1 MSRIHLIAPSGYC
14 ITQEAAQRGVQ
25 RLTEAGHHVS
35 NQAVISRRFQR
46 FAGDDAARLYDI
58 NQLATLTNS
67 DIVLAVRGGYGV
79 TRLLEN
85 IDYSAIAARQRRN
98 PLVICGHSDFS
109 AVQLQLLATENVITF
124 CGPMLAGNFGAPE
137 MNAFTWHHFWQA
149 VTSPEFTLEWQTRA
163 PDCQAHGTIWG
174 GNLAMLCSLLGTP
187 WMPDIEGG
195 ILVVEDINE
204 HPYRIERM
212 LLQLHQA
219 GILNRQRAL
228 VLGSFSASKPND
240 YDNGYDLD
248 AMIETLRQRLA
259 IPVIPGLDFGH
270 EQRTVTLPLGA
281 MGNLI
286 CDANQVSLTVK
297 GHPVVNNSGNNHSHR

>member
-14 ITQEAAQRGVQ
+14 VAQDAARRGVA
-25 RLTEAGHHVS
+25 RLTEAGHTVGNH
-35 NQAVISRRFQR
+35 AVISRRFQR
-46 FAGDDAARLYDI
+46 FAGDDATRLNDI
-58 NQLATLTNS
+58 NQLATLGDA

-85 IDYSAIAARQRRN
+85 IDYSAIAARLRKD
-98 PLVICGHSDFS
+98 PLIICGHSDFS
-109 AVQLQLLATENVITF
+109 AVQLQLLATEQAITF

-137 MNAFTWHHFWQA
+137 MNAFTWTHFWQA
-149 VTSPEFTLEWQTRA
+149 VTSPEFTLRWETASADCRA
-163 PDCQAHGTIWG
+163 QGTLWG
-174 GNLAMLCSLLGTP
+174 GNLAMICSLLGTP

-219 GILNRQRAL
+219 GVLNRQHAL
-228 VLGSFSASKPND
+228 ILGSFSASKPNE
-240 YDNGYDLD
+240 YDDGYDLAAMTD
-248 AMIETLRQRLA
+248 ALRQRIA
-259 IPVIPGLDFGH
+259 IPIINGLDFGH

-281 MGNLI
+281 SGVLHCRNGQ
-286 CDANQVSLTVK
+286 ASLTVM
-297 GHPVVNNSGNNHSHR
+297 GHPTVNNSGNNHSQP

>member
-14 ITQEAAQRGVQ
+14 IAQEAAQRGVA
-25 RLTEAGHHVS
+25 RLTEAGHDVC
-35 NQAVISRRFQR
+35 NQAVIFRRFQR
-46 FAGDDAARLYDI
+46 FAGDDAARLEDI
-58 NQLATLTNS
+58 NQLATLTGV
-67 DIVLAVRGGYGV
+67 DIVMPVRGGYGV
-79 TRLLEN
+79 SRLLEN
-85 IDYSAIAARQRRN
+85 IDYSAIAARLRDD

-137 MNAFTWHHFWQA
+137 MNAFTWDHFWQA
-149 VTSPEFTLEWQTRA
+149 ITTPEFTLHWPSA
-163 PDCQAHGTIWG
+163 SADCHARGTIWG

-187 WMPDIEGG
+187 WMPAIDGG

-219 GILNRQRAL
+219 GILDRQNA
-228 VLGSFSASKPND
+228 VILGSFSASKPND

-248 AMIETLRQRLA
+248 AMIDALRQRIA
-259 IPVIPGLDFGH
+259 IPLISGLDFGH

-281 MGNLI
+281 SGTLKCKNGQ
-286 CDANQVSLTVK
+286 ASLTVN
-297 GHPVVNNSGNNHSHR
+297 GHPTLNNCGNNHSCR

>member
-14 ITQEAAQRGVQ
+14 VAQEAAQRGVQ
-25 RLTEAGHHVS
+25 RLTEAGHQVT

-109 AVQLQLLATENVITF
+109 AMQLQLLATENVITF
-124 CGPMLAGNFGAPE
+124 SGPMLAGNFGAPE

-149 VTSPEFTLEWQTRA
+149 IASPEFTLEWQTSA
-163 PDCQAHGTIWG
+163 PDCQARGTIWG

-212 LLQLHQA
+212 LMQLHQA
-219 GILNRQRAL
+219 GILNQQRAL

-248 AMIETLRQRLA
+248 VMVETLRQRLA
-259 IPVIPGLDFGH
+259 IPVITGLDFGH

-281 MGNLI
+281 TGNLI
-286 CDANQVSLTVK
+286 CDASQVTLTVK